1 MICVG
6 VSRQTHARQ
15 YPLHI
20 VETEQRALTGWG
32 RTAPTVA
39 TVVRATADEL
49 QSDAGLAALLDG
61 RGAIARGLGRSYG
74 DPAQN
79 GGGTVIELQ
88 PGSDPIRIDAAAGVA
103 HVDAGVSLDALLR
116 EIVPMGW
123 FVPVTPGTRF
133 VTVGGAIASDIHG
146 KNHHADGSFGA
157 HCLRLGILMA
167 DGSHRSITPEIDADL
182 WWATIG
188 GMGLTG
194 LITDVSFTL
203 ISIESRHCVVDTQ
216 RIPNLDSLIEKMEAS
231 DHLYR
236 YSVAWIDLV
245 ATGKNLGRSVLS
257 MGNHATLDDLRDLN
271 PKGVDNPLNFDPP
284 TFPDIPPQPF
294 NVWTRPAV
302 RAFNELWFRK
312 TPQHHHGTESLTGF
326 FHPLDMAG
334 QWTRLYG
341 RHGFLQYQF
350 VVPFEAIETMRTIIT
365 KISEEGHASFLAV
378 LKRMGAESGGLLSFP
393 KPGWTLTY
401 DLPAGVVGLGP
412 WLAELD
418 ELVLSVGGRH
428 YLAKDAIAT
437 PSVIA
442 AGYPRL
448 DEWKTIRNSV
458 DPNGVWASDQARR
471 LNLI

>member
-1 MICVG
+1 M
-6 VSRQTHARQ
+6 
-15 YPLHI
+15 
-20 VETEQRALTGWG
+20 
-32 RTAPTVA
+32 A
-39 TVVRATADEL
+39 TLVRASAAEL
-49 QSDAGLAALLDG
+49 QTDEGLHSVLNG
-61 RGAIARGLGRSYG
+61 RGVIARGLGRSYG

-88 PGSDPIRIDAAAGVA
+88 AGPDPIRLDASTGTAT
-103 HVDAGVSLDALLR
+103 VDAGVSLDRLLR
-116 EIVPMGW
+116 EIVPQGW

-133 VTVGGAIASDIHG
+133 VTVGGSVASDIHG

-157 HCLRLGILMA
+157 HCTALTLLLA
-167 DGSHRSITPEIDADL
+167 DGSIRCITPAADPDL

-194 LITDVSFTL
+194 LILDASFQL
-203 ISIESRHCVVDTQ
+203 IPIESRHCVVDTQ
-216 RIPNLDSLIEKMEAS
+216 RVPDLDTLIEKMESS
-231 DHLYR
+231 DHLHR

-245 ATGKNLGRSVLS
+245 ATGRHLGRSVLS
-257 MGNHATLDDLRDLN
+257 MGNHATVDDLRELN
-271 PKGVDNPLNFDPP
+271 PKAVANPLDFDPP
-284 TFPDIPPQPF
+284 VFPDIPRQPL
-294 NVWTRPAV
+294 NVWSRNAV
-302 RAFNELWFRK
+302 RVFNELWYRK
-312 TPQHHHGTESLTGF
+312 TPKHHHGTESLTGF

-350 VVPFEAIETMRTIIT
+350 VVPFDAIDTMRTIIT

-401 DLPAGVVGLGP
+401 DLPAGVEGLGP

-418 ELVLSVGGRH
+418 EMVLSVGGRH
-428 YLAKDAIAT
+428 YLAKDALAT
-437 PSVIA
+437 PAVVA

-448 DEWKTIRNSV
+448 DEWKAIRDSV
-458 DPNGVWASDQARR
+458 DPDRRWVSDQARR
-471 LNLI
+471 LDLI